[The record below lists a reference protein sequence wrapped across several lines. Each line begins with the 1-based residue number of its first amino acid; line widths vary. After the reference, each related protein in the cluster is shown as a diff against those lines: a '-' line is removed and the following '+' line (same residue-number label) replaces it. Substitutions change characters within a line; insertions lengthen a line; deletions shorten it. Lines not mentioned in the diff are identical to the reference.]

1 MKTLLLGCGMTLLGN
16 LPDGP
21 VKQQEPRSAAEAA
34 PAPKRKAPS
43 PEQAR
48 EAMQAELMRAV
59 FGRNYDARRGVAV
72 AELPNPEDREL
83 QSRYVI
89 EAEGHTVLPTGETL
103 LASSAVEADA
113 EGNPMSYHAAAGL
126 LNLHVL
132 RKQNGQWRVLKRHEN
147 VAAHGSS
154 GNLGFV
160 SWEKLGKN
168 KTALAISHG
177 GLWQGYTLTA
187 LSLYDVSGGDVR
199 SLTKDG
205 INIHSSNGGV
215 CMPTSS
221 CWEVTG
227 TWSFVAG
234 PPEARY
240 DDLLIRFSGEESK
253 PVRDYP
259 EDTDAKEVERT
270 AKPIQG
276 EARYRFDGTQYT
288 LVEGSNLV
296 PDI

>member
-1 MKTLLLGCGMTLLGN
+1 MKTLLMVGLLPLLGS

-21 VKQQEPRSAAEAA
+21 VKQQEPRSAAEAT

-48 EAMQAELMRAV
+48 EAIQAELMRAV
-59 FGRNYDARRGVAV
+59 FGRNYHARRGVAV
-72 AELPNPEDREL
+72 AELPNPEDREW

-89 EAEGHTVLPTGETL
+89 EAEGYTVLPTGETL
-103 LASSAVEADA
+103 LASSAVEADG
-113 EGNPMSYHAAAGL
+113 EDNPMSYHATTGL

-147 VAAHGSS
+147 VAAYGSS
-154 GNLGFV
+154 GNLGLV
-160 SWEKLGKN
+160 RWEKLGKN
-168 KTALAISHG
+168 KTALSIEHG
-177 GLWQGYTLTA
+177 GLWQGYTITG

-199 SLTKDG
+199 PLTKEA
-205 INIHSSNGGV
+205 INTHSSNRAA
-215 CMPTSS
+215 CLPTSS

-227 TWSFVAG
+227 TWTFVAG
-234 PPEARY
+234 PPHAEY

-259 EDTDAKEVERT
+259 EDTDAQEVERKAT
-270 AKPIQG
+270 PIQG
-276 EARYRFDGTQYT
+276 EARYRFDGTEYK
-288 LVEGSNLV
+288 LIEGSNLV